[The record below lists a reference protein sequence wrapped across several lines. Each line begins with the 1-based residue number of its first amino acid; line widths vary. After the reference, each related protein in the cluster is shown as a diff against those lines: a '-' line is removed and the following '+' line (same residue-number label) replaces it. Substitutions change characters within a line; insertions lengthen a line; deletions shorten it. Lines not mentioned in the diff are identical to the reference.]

1 MGAQA
6 PIPVSGTFKRRL
18 PEHNA
23 TRRVSCQARNTKDL
37 MEQIILNR
45 LRSLNRRVAIL
56 TGIVLLAC
64 AGIVLLDILLRRFGS
79 SFGGTD
85 EISGYVMAIATSW
98 GMAFTLL
105 ELGHVRIDIL
115 RSRTGQL
122 GRALFDLFS
131 MTVMAATVTLI
142 AVKCWPVLSRSL
154 ANSSRAN
161 TPLETPLAWVQTPW
175 FAGWVWFAIV
185 SWLTLLAAVMLVV
198 KGRFEQSEAAIGC
211 FGEDVEALK

>member
-1 MGAQA
+1 
-6 PIPVSGTFKRRL
+6 
-18 PEHNA
+18 
-23 TRRVSCQARNTKDL
+23 
-37 MEQIILNR
+37 MELIILDK
-45 LRSLNRRVAIL
+45 LRGLNRRIAIL

-64 AGIVLLDILLRRFGS
+64 AGFVLLDIILRRFGS

-115 RSRTGQL
+115 RTRTGPF
-122 GRALFDLFS
+122 GRAIFDLFA
-131 MTVMAATVTLI
+131 MTMMAGTVTLI

-154 ANSSRAN
+154 VNSSRAN

-175 FAGWVWFAIV
+175 FAGWIWFAIV
-185 SWLTLLAAVMLVV
+185 AWLTLLAAAMLVV

-211 FGEDVEALK
+211 FGEEEEALK